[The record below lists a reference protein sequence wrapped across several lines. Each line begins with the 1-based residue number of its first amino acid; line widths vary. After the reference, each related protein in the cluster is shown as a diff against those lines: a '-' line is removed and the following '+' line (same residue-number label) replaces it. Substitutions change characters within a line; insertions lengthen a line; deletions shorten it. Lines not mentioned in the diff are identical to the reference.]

1 MALFRNVNLY
11 ALAFIFVLPLFIDS
25 YTAYEVGLYLIF
37 GLAALSVASCWGQ
50 AGFLPLGQAV
60 FFGLGAYLYGYV
72 NIDQSSILS
81 VASGLF
87 FALLVPALLAYVLG
101 KLVFSRTSSSGPYFS
116 LITLAIAM
124 LATQLALVFD
134 GVTGGFNGLNGI
146 SDIPGTDRYENLYW
160 VIAGAVALVLLSLQ
174 YIENTPFGLLL
185 NAIRDNEER
194 VDLLGY
200 KSDQLKS
207 IVFALS
213 AAVSGLA
220 GAIYSVHQGIVT
232 PQALGFFLS
241 AEFVI
246 WAAVGGRFTLVG
258 PIAGA
263 LMMGMVSS
271 ELKDTFPY
279 WEVIVASIFI
289 VVVLF
294 LPKGLFGRLP
304 STKSR
309 TENENAEGD
318 NTNGGNARGG
328 NAREDDSPQ
337 TPERQATLVINN
349 ASVSVGAVNILSSL
363 DMRLGGKGIQC
374 LIGPNGAGKTSAFN
388 TMTGALPLSSGSLVW
403 NGERFTPRK
412 PYDAARQGIGR
423 KLQIPCVFPSLTV
436 EQNIHLA
443 LWASRF
449 NQQSLFRTAKYGRRS
464 VSLNAFYEAMPF
476 LERGE
481 VLAGSLSVG
490 QRQMLDFAMTCLT
503 DPDLLLLDEPCAGL
517 SPVETKTLI
526 NIIKDYIARE
536 GKPCVIIEH
545 DMQVVEKL
553 ADEVLVMNQG
563 SMLCFGSFEFVRA
576 NEGVRNIYA
585 GGTK

>member
-1 MALFRNVNLY
+1 MASFHNVNFY
-11 ALAFIFVLPLFIDS
+11 ALAFIFALPLFIDS
-25 YTAYEVGLYLIF
+25 FTAYEVGLYLIF

-50 AGFLPLGQAV
+50 AGFLPLGQAA

-72 NIDQSSILS
+72 NVEQAS
-81 VASGLF
+81 VFSVVEGLF
-87 FALLVPALLAYVLG
+87 LALLVPALLSFALG

-116 LITLAIAM
+116 LITLAVAM

-146 SDIPGTDRYENLYW
+146 NDIPGTDRYENLYW
-160 VIAGAVALVLLSLQ
+160 VIAGAVAVVLLSLQ
-174 YIENTPFGLLL
+174 YLENTPFGLLL
-185 NAIRDNEER
+185 NAIRDNEQR

-207 IVFALS
+207 IVFAIS

-220 GAIYSVHQGIVT
+220 GALYSVHQGIVT

-263 LMMGMVSS
+263 LVMGMVSS
-271 ELKDTFPY
+271 ELKASFPY

-294 LPKGLFGRLP
+294 LPKGLLGWLP
-304 STKSR
+304 STKTR
-309 TENENAEGD
+309 I
-318 NTNGGNARGG
+318 
-328 NAREDDSPQ
+328 EDDKIEEDTGSCPL
-337 TPERQATLVINN
+337 ERRVSLTVNDV
-349 ASVSVGAVNILSSL
+349 SVSIGAVNILTSL
-363 DMRLGGKGIQC
+363 EMRLGGQGIQC

-388 TMTGALPLSSGSLVW
+388 TMTGALPLSSGNLLW
-403 NGERFTPRK
+403 NGERFHPRK

-423 KLQIPCVFPSLTV
+423 KLQIPCVFSSLSV
-436 EQNIHLA
+436 EENIHLA
-443 LWASRF
+443 MWASRS
-449 NQQSLFRTAKYGRRS
+449 NKKSLFRVAKYGKRS
-464 VSLNAFYEAMPF
+464 ASLNALYEAMPF
-476 LERGE
+476 LEQGE

-490 QRQMLDFAMTCLT
+490 QRQMLDFTMTCLAE
-503 DPDLLLLDEPCAGL
+503 PDLLLLDEPCAGL

-526 NIIKDYIARE
+526 DIIKNYIARE
-536 GKPCVIIEH
+536 RKPCVIIEH

-563 SMLCFGSFEFVRA
+563 SMLCFGSFDFVRE
-576 NEGVRNIYA
+576 NEEVRAIYA

>member
-1 MALFRNVNLY
+1 MASFRNVNFY
-11 ALAFIFVLPLFIDS
+11 AIAFIFALPLFIDS
-25 YTAYEVGLYLIF
+25 FTAYEVGLYLIF

-50 AGFLPLGQAV
+50 AGFLPLGQAA

-72 NIDQSSILS
+72 NVEQAS
-81 VASGLF
+81 VFSVVEGLVL
-87 FALLVPALLAYVLG
+87 ALLVPALLAFALG

-116 LITLAIAM
+116 LITLAVAM

-146 SDIPGTDRYENLYW
+146 NDIPGTDRYENLYW
-160 VIAGAVALVLLSLQ
+160 VIAGAVAVVLLSLQ
-174 YIENTPFGLLL
+174 YLENTPFGLLL
-185 NAIRDNEER
+185 NAIRDNEQR

-207 IVFALS
+207 TVFAIS

-220 GAIYSVHQGIVT
+220 GALYSVHQGIVT

-246 WAAVGGRFTLVG
+246 WAAVGGRFTLIG

-263 LMMGMVSS
+263 LAMGMVSS
-271 ELKDTFPY
+271 ELKETFPY
-279 WEVIVASIFI
+279 WEVIVATIFI
-289 VVVLF
+289 LVVLF
-294 LPKGLFGRLP
+294 LPKGLLGWLP
-304 STKSR
+304 ATKTR
-309 TENENAEGD
+309 I
-318 NTNGGNARGG
+318 
-328 NAREDDSPQ
+328 EDDKLEEETDSCP
-337 TPERQATLVINN
+337 PEKRVTLAIKDV
-349 ASVSVGAVNILSSL
+349 SVSVGAVNILSSL

-388 TMTGALPLSSGSLVW
+388 TMTGVLPLSSGNLVW
-403 NGERFTPRK
+403 NGERFRPRK

-423 KLQIPCVFPSLTV
+423 KLQIPCVFPSLSV
-436 EQNIHLA
+436 EENIHLA
-443 LWASRF
+443 MWASRS
-449 NQQSLFRTAKYGRRS
+449 NKKPLFRVAKYGKRS
-464 VSLNAFYEAMPF
+464 ASLNALYEAMPF
-476 LERGE
+476 LEQGE

-490 QRQMLDFAMTCLT
+490 QRQMLDFTMTCLAE
-503 DPDLLLLDEPCAGL
+503 PDLLLLDEPCAGL

-526 NIIKDYIARE
+526 DIIKNYIARE
-536 GKPCVIIEH
+536 RKPCVIIEH

-563 SMLCFGSFEFVRA
+563 SMLCFGSFDFVRE
-576 NEGVRNIYA
+576 NEEVRAIYA

>member
-1 MALFRNVNLY
+1 MASFHNVNLY
-11 ALAFIFVLPLFIDS
+11 ALAFIFALPLFIDS

-72 NIDQSSILS
+72 NIEQSSVLS
-81 VASGLF
+81 VSAGLF
-87 FALLVPALLAYVLG
+87 LALLVPALFAYALG
-101 KLVFSRTSSSGPYFS
+101 KIVFSRTSSSGPYFS

-146 SDIPGTDRYENLYW
+146 YDIPGTDRYETLYW
-160 VIAGAVALVLLSLQ
+160 VIVLAVAVVLLFLQ
-174 YIENTPFGLLL
+174 YLENTPFGLLL
-185 NAIRDNEER
+185 NGIRDNEQR

-207 IVFALS
+207 VIFAVS

-220 GAIYSVHQGIVT
+220 GALYSVHQGIVT

-246 WAAVGGRFTLVG
+246 WAAVGGRFTLIG

-263 LMMGMVSS
+263 LAMGMVSS
-271 ELKDTFPY
+271 ELKETFPY
-279 WEVIVASIFI
+279 WEVIVATIFI
-289 VVVLF
+289 LVVLF
-294 LPKGLFGRLP
+294 LPKGLLGWLP
-304 STKSR
+304 ATKTR
-309 TENENAEGD
+309 I
-318 NTNGGNARGG
+318 
-328 NAREDDSPQ
+328 EDDKLEVTDSCPS
-337 TPERQATLVINN
+337 EKRVTLAINDV
-349 ASVSVGAVNILSSL
+349 SVSVGAVNILSSL
-363 DMRLGGKGIQC
+363 DMHLGGKGIQC

-388 TMTGALPLSSGSLVW
+388 TMTGVLPLSSGNLVW
-403 NGERFTPRK
+403 NGERFRPRQ

-423 KLQIPCVFPSLTV
+423 KLQIPCVFPSLSV
-436 EQNIHLA
+436 EENIHLA
-443 LWASRF
+443 IWASHS
-449 NQQSLFRTAKYGRRS
+449 NQAFLFQRAKYGIRS
-464 VSLNAFYEAMPF
+464 TSLNAFYTTMPF
-476 LERGE
+476 LKQGK

-490 QRQMLDFAMTCLT
+490 QRQMLDLAMTCLA

-517 SPVETKTLI
+517 SPIETNTLI
-526 NIIKDYIARE
+526 QIIKNYIDRE
-536 GKPCVIIEH
+536 QKACVIIEH

-553 ADEVLVMNQG
+553 ADEVLVMHQG
-563 SMLCFGSFEFVRA
+563 SMLCSGSFEFVRE
-576 NEGVRNIYA
+576 NEDVRRVYA